1 MGQKFSSFWD
11 QSFFIDSP
19 TFTDKHLPDQTG
31 KVHIIT
37 GGYAGIGYHLS
48 RRLYAKNATLYL
60 IGRSSSKA
68 SAAIQRLKGEC
79 PSSTGRIEYIYLDL
93 ADLTTIKPAVDQ
105 FVTLEKRLDVL
116 VNNAAIMVP
125 PSGSKSVQ
133 GYDLQTATNVYGP
146 FLFTVLLHPLLAHTA
161 RTAETGTVRLVWCA
175 SHAPDLF
182 GPPGGVT
189 FVPNTVDVEVRGMNM
204 DMIKEDF
211 KGGPSYA
218 QSKAADI
225 ILATETARRWGE
237 EGIISTS
244 LNPGNLRTELVR
256 DRSWFEK
263 LVAGWLNHPA
273 EMGAWTEL
281 YAGWSPEITPKM
293 NGCYV
298 IPWGRVGRYNE
309 ELEKAV
315 HGGKGDKLWTV
326 CEQIVGRYT

>member
-1 MGQKFSSFWD
+1 
-11 QSFFIDSP
+11 
-19 TFTDKHLPDQTG
+19 
-31 KVHIIT
+31 
-37 GGYAGIGYHLS
+37 
-48 RRLYAKNATLYL
+48 
-60 IGRSSSKA
+60 
-68 SAAIQRLKGEC
+68 
-79 PSSTGRIEYIYLDL
+79 
-93 ADLTTIKPAVDQ
+93 
-105 FVTLEKRLDVL
+105 

-125 PSGSKSVQ
+125 PAGSKSVQ

-146 FLFTVLLHPLLAHTA
+146 FLFTVLLHPLLSSTA
-161 RTAETGTVRLVWCA
+161 NKAETGTVRIVWCA

-189 FVPNTVDVEVRGMNM
+189 FVPNNVDVEGGERRME
-204 DMIKEDF
+204 MIKEDW

-225 ILATETARRWGE
+225 ILATETAKRWAGD
-237 EGIISTS
+237 GIISTS

-263 LVAGWLNHPA
+263 FVAGWLNHPA

-281 YAGWSPEITPKM
+281 YAGWSPDITPKL

-309 ELEKAV
+309 DLEKAV
-315 HGGKGDKLWTV
+315 KEGKGEKLWKV
-326 CEQIVGRYT
+326 CDEIVEKFM